1 MNAPPPLTGA
11 SLNRVRL
18 LVVDDDDV
26 DRERVV
32 RLAGGSPL
40 SAQTAQAS
48 SGEEALALMKNQSFD
63 CVVLDNQLP
72 DGTGK
77 ELLRTLCGDAGC
89 LCPVIMVTGAGDEE
103 LAVEAM
109 RSGAADY
116 LPKSRLSPDNLC
128 RAITRSIEAHRMRQ
142 QLDRIAKDL
151 AASEAKYRAMVEDQT
166 ELVAL
171 THPDLT
177 LAYVNSTFAARC
189 GMSAEQMIGRS
200 LLDFIADNDRAAAAT
215 QMRRVRQLK
224 SVEFGENRLNSATAG
239 QRWVAWTHRAIVDAL
254 GSTLS
259 IHSVGRDISDE
270 LRGREAVSRLAAI
283 VNSSADAILSTN
295 LQDEIASWNPAAE
308 HLFGLSAHDAIGKT
322 VALIIPS
329 DRQGEE
335 RVLMQRVRGGESI
348 VEFQTIRLRRNGK
361 LFEVALT
368 LSPIRDATG
377 SIIGV
382 SQIARDISQRK
393 RLERALAASER
404 QNRELYEATPAMLHS
419 MDVEGRLLSVS
430 DAWLARLG
438 YLRSEVIGRDVS
450 EFLVPASRQILLE
463 EILPGLLRT
472 GRCRDVALRMVRC
485 DGTWID
491 VLLAATLERDPS
503 GYPSR
508 SLAVLRDV
516 TEEVAPLDSP
526 GD

>member
-1 MNAPPPLTGA
+1 MNAPAMKGA

-32 RLAGGSPL
+32 RLAGSSPL
-40 SAQTAQAS
+40 SAETVQAS
-48 SGEEALALMKNQSFD
+48 NGDEARALLKNQDFD

-72 DGTGK
+72 DGTGA
-77 ELLRTLCGDAGC
+77 ELLRALCDD
-89 LCPVIMVTGAGDEE
+89 LSWRCPVIMVTGAGDEE
-103 LAVEAM
+103 LAAEVM

-116 LPKSRLSPDNLC
+116 LPKNRLSTDNLY
-128 RAITRSIEAHRMRQ
+128 RAVRRSIEAHQLRQ
-142 QLDRIAKDL
+142 QLDRFAKDL

-171 THPDLT
+171 TQPDLT
-177 LAYVNSTFAARC
+177 LSYVNSTFAARC
-189 GMSAEQMIGRS
+189 GLSAEEMIGRS
-200 LLDFIADNDRAAAAT
+200 LLEFIADADRSGAT
-215 QMRRVRQLK
+215 AQMRRVRQLK
-224 SVEFGENRLNSATAG
+224 SVEYGENRLKSTTTG
-239 QRWVAWTHRAIVDAL
+239 ERWVAWTHRAIVDAL

-259 IHSVGRDISDE
+259 IHSVGRDITDE
-270 LRGREAVSRLAAI
+270 VRGREAASRLAAI
-283 VNSSADAILSTN
+283 INSSADAILSTN
-295 LQDEIASWNPAAE
+295 LRDEIASWNPAAE
-308 HLFGLSAHDAIGKT
+308 RLFGHTAIDAVGKPISLL
-322 VALIIPS
+322 VPP

-335 RVLMQRVRGGESI
+335 RVFLQRVSTGESI
-348 VEFQTIRLRRNGK
+348 VEFETIRLRRNGK

-368 LSPIRDATG
+368 LSPIRDANG
-377 SIIGV
+377 SIVGI
-382 SQIARDISQRK
+382 SQIARDISERK

-438 YLRSEVIGRDVS
+438 YVRSEVLGRDLG
-450 EFLVPASRQILLE
+450 EFLAPASRQILLE

-472 GRCRDVALRMVRC
+472 GRCRDMNLRMVRC
-485 DGTWID
+485 DGTMID

-516 TEEVAPLDSP
+516 TEELTP
-526 GD
+526 